1 MEESFSPE
9 GMLDSYLYECFQL
22 LEQMDAIVLS
32 GDGEGF
38 FHADDIQEI
47 FRILHT
53 IKGTSG
59 IMMYDNI
66 GLMAH
71 KLEDI
76 FYYLREVSAQEV
88 PKAGLTE
95 CIFAAADFMMEELGK
110 IKRGEH
116 PDGNPEEAV
125 RKTEEY
131 LEAVKAEIRRRG
143 VEMPPENV
151 YASPGM
157 YYNAPLQEKPKP
169 RKRVKIDLGTEPE
182 PKPEMHPGDYV
193 LMERKQAGKEALIGI
208 SIEKLEKVNALSKK
222 LLQLNVEADTLE
234 KESIKRRLHEIVEEL
249 RASVW
254 DMRKTPIATIFRRMN
269 RVVYSLSHRLSKEIE
284 IRTEGE
290 ELLADRLLVEQLTE
304 PMLHVVRNAAD
315 HGIESVEERRAAGK
329 KPRGVITLG
338 AWTEGKRLFLSVKND
353 GRKLDAGRIFA
364 RAKEKGFIAMD
375 ADIGNYGEEEIF
387 RMITRPGFST
397 MDTVTEISGR
407 GIGMDIVA
415 SRLKELGGS
424 LRIRN
429 LPDEGVEMVMEVPLE
444 SMEPAESVDSME

>member
-222 LLQLNVEADTLE
+222 LLQLDVEADTLE

-329 KPRGVITLG
+329 KPRGVITLS

>member
-222 LLQLNVEADTLE
+222 LLQLDVEADTLE

-329 KPRGVITLG
+329 KPRGVITLS

-424 LRIRN
+424 LRIRD

>member
-38 FHADDIQEI
+38 FHAEDIQEI

-66 GLMAH
+66 GFTAH

-88 PKAGLTE
+88 PKAGLSE
-95 CIFAAADFMMEELGK
+95 CIFAAADFMVGELGK
-110 IKRGEH
+110 IKKGEH

-125 RKTEEY
+125 RKAEAY
-131 LEAVKAEIRRRG
+131 LEAVKAEIQRCG

-157 YYNAPLQEKPKP
+157 YYNAPLQEESKP

-182 PKPEMHPGDYV
+182 PRPEMHPGDYV
-193 LMERKQAGKEALIGI
+193 LTERKQAGKEVLIGI

-222 LLQLNVEADTLE
+222 LVQLDGEAESLE
-234 KESIKRRLHEIVEEL
+234 NENIKRRLHEIVEEL

-269 RVVYSLSHRLSKEIE
+269 RVVCSLSGRLSKEIE

-290 ELLADRLLVEQLTE
+290 ELLVDRLLVEQLTE
-304 PMLHVVRNAAD
+304 PMMHVVRNAAD

-329 KPRGVITLG
+329 NPKGIIMLSAG
-338 AWTEGKRLFLSVKND
+338 TEGNRLFLSVKND
-353 GRKLDAGRIFA
+353 GRKLDARRIFA
-364 RAKEKGFIAMD
+364 RAKEKGFIGID
-375 ADIGNYGEEEIF
+375 ADIRDYGEEEIF
-387 RMITRPGFST
+387 QMITRSGFST

-415 SRLKELGGS
+415 NRLKELGGS

-429 LPDEGVEMVMEVPLE
+429 LPEEGVEMVMEVP
-444 SMEPAESVDSME
+444 ME